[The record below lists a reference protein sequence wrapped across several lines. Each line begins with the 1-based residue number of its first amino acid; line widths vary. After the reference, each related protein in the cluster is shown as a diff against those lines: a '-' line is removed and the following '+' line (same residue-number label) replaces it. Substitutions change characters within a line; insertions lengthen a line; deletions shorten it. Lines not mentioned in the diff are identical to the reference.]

1 MPFQGFVGAESPA
14 HPELPSPTIV
24 PANLRTNLVGE
35 NNGPLARGARS
46 TRHQGHT
53 LLRSRSQA
61 AAGAS
66 QSIRLPV
73 QWATQV
79 IQEFLID
86 ITTGNPA
93 SNRRRITTEEFMA
106 VLNDESK
113 IKFTGRGDAPIVSGL
128 YSAFYKQVIE
138 HELRSDWFLNAGRA
152 ARNFCTLQSFSQ
164 VIGGVCVPIGAIMCA
179 PIRMLERYL
188 SNQDSASA
196 FATTVTLLIFAACF
210 LIVLLQVL
218 VSYFMVTSENY
229 SFNRLNFSQVT
240 TWLQAS

>member
-1 MPFQGFVGAESPA
+1 
-14 HPELPSPTIV
+14 
-24 PANLRTNLVGE
+24 
-35 NNGPLARGARS
+35 
-46 TRHQGHT
+46 
-53 LLRSRSQA
+53 
-61 AAGAS
+61 
-66 QSIRLPV
+66 
-73 QWATQV
+73 
-79 IQEFLID
+79 
-86 ITTGNPA
+86 
-93 SNRRRITTEEFMA
+93 MA

-113 IKFTGRGDAPIVSGL
+113 IKFTGSGDAPIVAGL

-218 VSYFMVTSENY
+218 VSQVLNGYFGELFIQSSELLTSDNMVTSFMRLGLGWQAAILLLWTVCIAGIACLCVPVCLMGIGLARARYLKVSFHQDRY
-229 SFNRLNFSQVT
+229 SELRGDIEC
-240 TWLQAS
+240 